1 MSENIVGTSK
11 FILKVDKLTD
21 DIMEKLEKSM
31 NKNIKLVQNAAKENC
46 TGFKYSN
53 GQLANSIISETK
65 KVSNSEVQGEVSTNV
80 EYAP

>member
-31 NKNIKLVQNAAKENC
+31 NKKHKACTKCCKRKL
-46 TGFKYSN
+46 YR
-53 GQLANSIISETK
+53 L
-65 KVSNSEVQGEVSTNV
+65 
-80 EYAP
+80 